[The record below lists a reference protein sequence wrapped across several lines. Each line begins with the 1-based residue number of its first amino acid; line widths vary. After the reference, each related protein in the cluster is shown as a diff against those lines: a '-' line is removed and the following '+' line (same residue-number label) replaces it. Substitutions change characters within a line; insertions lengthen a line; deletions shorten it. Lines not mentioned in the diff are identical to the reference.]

1 MEALTPPTLTLVTLL
16 TAFFFLYRAWLRAV
30 YPKTPLIGRS
40 ESFLHVPEADNTQAV
55 SKESDFPE
63 NWLNRN
69 DIFELE
75 RRAVFSKSW
84 LYLSHRSQFTKPGD
98 YQSFEVAGFPIF
110 LILGKDGEIRAFHNV
125 CRHRAYTV
133 ANKERGSSTVLGCR
147 YHGWSYNTKGEL
159 IKAPHFEQILGF
171 DKSQNG
177 LFAIHIQQSTDG
189 FIFVNLEADAPGE
202 LLETDRLVDFVNC
215 IGPIP
220 QSRWIGGRAIEG
232 VFNWKMAIVSER
244 QFSSAV
250 ILPELARLVPSPLL
264 ARVKHYLNGK
274 TAGDPDVLI
283 FPNVSFHI
291 IKDTKYWYSLSFHPA
306 SERKTLV
313 RYDLYCFQNTDGD
326 VNSQLISAKL
336 IEMITEQV
344 AELESQYQLRVRGAE
359 DSSQGGVIAT
369 TTEDRDFRSCLG
381 KSNLQN
387 VILEQ
392 LKRHTKLEKLQGME
406 VHPAMRQP
414 RMTAKSQEA
423 DQRKARARMSWREI
437 PKSGL
442 VAVIRI
448 GAINQGNSRHNERE
462 KKRYSQK
469 SCTNA

>member
-40 ESFLHVPEADNTQAV
+40 ELFLHVPEADNTQAV

-63 NWLNRN
+63 NWLNSN

-75 RRAVFSKSW
+75 RRAVFSKVSPNRHAQGSKFTPPNPCGSQSW

-159 IKAPHFEQILGF
+159 IKVPHFEQILGF

-177 LFAIHIQQSTDG
+177 LFAIHVQQSTDG

-202 LLETDRLVDFVNC
+202 LLETDRLVDFVKCN
-215 IGPIP
+215 GPIP

-232 VFNWKMAIVSER
+232 VFNWKMASK
-244 QFSSAV
+244 F
-250 ILPELARLVPSPLL
+250 
-264 ARVKHYLNGK
+264 
-274 TAGDPDVLI
+274 
-283 FPNVSFHI
+283 
-291 IKDTKYWYSLSFHPA
+291 
-306 SERKTLV
+306 
-313 RYDLYCFQNTDGD
+313 
-326 VNSQLISAKL
+326 
-336 IEMITEQV
+336 
-344 AELESQYQLRVRGAE
+344 
-359 DSSQGGVIAT
+359 
-369 TTEDRDFRSCLG
+369 
-381 KSNLQN
+381 
-387 VILEQ
+387 
-392 LKRHTKLEKLQGME
+392 
-406 VHPAMRQP
+406 
-414 RMTAKSQEA
+414 
-423 DQRKARARMSWREI
+423 
-437 PKSGL
+437 
-442 VAVIRI
+442 
-448 GAINQGNSRHNERE
+448 
-462 KKRYSQK
+462 
-469 SCTNA
+469 